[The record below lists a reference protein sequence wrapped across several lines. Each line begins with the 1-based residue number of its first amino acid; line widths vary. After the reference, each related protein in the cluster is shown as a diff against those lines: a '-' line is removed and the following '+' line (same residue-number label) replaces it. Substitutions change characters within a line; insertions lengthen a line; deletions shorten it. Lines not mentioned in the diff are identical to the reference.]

1 MKRWVAA
8 GMGISLLPR
17 LARQPE
23 DADNLVYIR
32 LAGNDLERELVV
44 IRHLQRYRSRG
55 AEQFLEALRQHV
67 ADYQAGIAATNP
79 A

>member
-1 MKRWVAA
+1 
-8 GMGISLLPR
+8 

-23 DADNLVYIR
+23 DADQLVYLR
-32 LAGNDLERELVV
+32 LAGSDLQRELVV

-55 AEQFLEALRQHV
+55 AEQFLGALRQHV
-67 ADYQAGIAATNP
+67 ADYQAGMAAAHP